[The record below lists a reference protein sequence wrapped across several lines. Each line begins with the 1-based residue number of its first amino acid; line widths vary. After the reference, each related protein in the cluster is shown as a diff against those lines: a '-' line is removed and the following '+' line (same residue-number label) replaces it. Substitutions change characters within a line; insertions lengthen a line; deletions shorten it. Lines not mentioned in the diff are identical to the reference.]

1 MEKIKDSKITG
12 LLVLRRFTQI
22 LIIFLIF
29 LTPVLGFV
37 RLDKKTDSIFFL
49 HRQIYLNS
57 VSVYEVTLF
66 LSFLVIAGYLIY
78 LLFGRVWCG
87 FFCPQ
92 LTLYEF
98 RDYVINKIKRL
109 FNHKAI
115 NSRQSVEKITIL
127 DDRFALDLGSREVSL
142 KLSRLRGNDKSNT
155 KKSGISEKI
164 AVYMFIGILSVALT
178 YSVSSYF
185 INFNSS
191 GSFNFENLI
200 YPLFVV
206 FPLFIMD
213 LTVLRPKMCDYCLYG
228 YTQSSLSDENSIGIS
243 YKPSGM
249 ACKTCTDCKDV
260 CPQGFDPRN
269 THFRTCFNCAKCV
282 DACPEK
288 FIKFG
293 FRGEN
298 NRLSFLNY
306 KAGFLAVVLLA
317 IAGLMYLAPFRV
329 GKIRFTAANYN
340 LYHYWNYNSPKLKGY
355 FLNKFVINATNF
367 TGKKIEVKPEIN
379 DGVFSKHQFLKG
391 QKPFEVLDPHGKE
404 RIIFYAGVKKGALSP
419 GVHDFKMSLVS
430 PETGKPFE
438 TNTVSVYV
446 PHGA

>member
-1 MEKIKDSKITG
+1 MEKIKDSRITG
-12 LLVLRRFTQI
+12 LLILRRFTQI
-22 LIIFLIF
+22 LIIFLLF

-57 VSVYEVTLF
+57 VSVYEVTLL
-66 LSFLVIAGYLIY
+66 LSFLVIAGYLVY

-92 LTLYEF
+92 LALYEF
-98 RDYVINKIKRL
+98 RDYVINKIRKI
-109 FNHKAI
+109 FK
-115 NSRQSVEKITIL
+115 SSVNNGKPKI
-127 DDRFALDLGSREVSL
+127 
-142 KLSRLRGNDKSNT
+142 
-155 KKSGISEKI
+155 KSGFSEKI
-164 AVYMFIGILSVALT
+164 AVYMFIGFLSAVLT

-185 INFNSS
+185 INFNSL
-191 GSFNFENLI
+191 GSFNFENLL
-200 YPLFVV
+200 YPLLIV

-243 YKPSGM
+243 YKPSGTV
-249 ACKTCTDCKDV
+249 CKTCTDCKDV

-306 KAGFLAVVLLA
+306 KAGFLAVILLV

-367 TGKKIEVKPEIN
+367 TGKKIEVEPEIN
-379 DGVFSKHQFLKG
+379 NPVFSKHQFLEG
-391 QKPFEVLDPHGKE
+391 QKSFAVLNPHGKE
-404 RIIFYAGVKKGALSP
+404 RIIFYAAVKKGMLSP
-419 GVHDFKMSLVS
+419 GVHDFNMSLVS

-438 TNTVSVYV
+438 TNIVSVYV
-446 PHGA
+446 PHGV

>member
-12 LLVLRRFTQI
+12 LLVLRRLTQI
-22 LIIFLIF
+22 LIIFLLF

-37 RLDKKTDSIFFL
+37 RLNKKTDSIFFL

-98 RDYVINKIKRL
+98 RNYVINKIKKVFGKR
-109 FNHKAI
+109 AV
-115 NSRQSVEKITIL
+115 SDGESKIKQG
-127 DDRFALDLGSREVSL
+127 F
-142 KLSRLRGNDKSNT
+142 
-155 KKSGISEKI
+155 SEKI
-164 AVYMFIGILSVALT
+164 AVYLFIGILSAALT

-185 INFNSS
+185 INFNSL
-191 GSFNFENLI
+191 GSFNFENLL
-200 YPLFVV
+200 YPLLVV

-243 YKPSGM
+243 YKPSGTV
-249 ACKTCTDCKDV
+249 CKTCTDCKDV

-269 THFRTCFNCAKCV
+269 THFRTCFNCAKCI

-298 NRLSFLNY
+298 DRLSFLNY
-306 KAGFLAVVLLA
+306 KVGFLAAILFA

-379 DGVFSKHQFLKG
+379 NPGFSKHQFLEG
-391 QKPFEVLDPHGKE
+391 QKSFAVLNPHSKE
-404 RIIFYAGVKKGALSP
+404 RIIFYAGIKKGALPP

-446 PHGA
+446 PHGV

>member
-1 MEKIKDSKITG
+1 MDRKKDSKITG
-12 LLVLRRFTQI
+12 LLILRRFTQI
-22 LIIFLIF
+22 LILFLLF

-37 RLDKKTDSIFFL
+37 RLDGKNDSLWFFGHQIF
-49 HRQIYLNS
+49 LNS

-66 LSFLVIAGYLIY
+66 LSFIVISGYLIY

-92 LTLYEF
+92 LSIYEF
-98 RDYVINKIKRL
+98 RDYVINKIRKTFKSKR
-109 FNHKAI
+109 
-115 NSRQSVEKITIL
+115 
-127 DDRFALDLGSREVSL
+127 
-142 KLSRLRGNDKSNT
+142 
-155 KKSGISEKI
+155 KSGLFEKT
-164 AVYMFIGILSVALT
+164 AVYLFIGILSIALT

-185 INFNSS
+185 IDFNSS
-191 GSFNFENLI
+191 GSFNVENLI
-200 YPLFVV
+200 YPILVV
-206 FPLFIMD
+206 FPLFIID

-243 YKPSGM
+243 YKPSGTV
-249 ACKTCTDCKDV
+249 CKTCTDCKDV

-306 KAGFLAVVLLA
+306 KVGFLAAVLLA
-317 IAGLMYLAPFRV
+317 VAGLMYLAPFRV

-355 FLNKFVINATNF
+355 VLNKFVINATNF
-367 TGKKIEVKPEIN
+367 TGKPIAVKPEIN
-379 DGVFSKHQFLKG
+379 SPFFSEHQFLKG
-391 QKPFEVLDPHGKE
+391 QRPYEVLSPHGKE
-404 RIIFYAGVKKGALSP
+404 RIIFYAGVKKGLLTP

-430 PETGKPFE
+430 PKNGKPFE
-438 TNTVSVYV
+438 TDTVSVYV
-446 PHGA
+446 PHSA

>member
-1 MEKIKDSKITG
+1 VAEMERKKDSKITG
-12 LLVLRRFTQI
+12 LLILRRFTQV
-22 LIIFLIF
+22 LIIFLLF
-29 LTPVLGFV
+29 LTPVLGFI
-37 RLDKKTDSIFFL
+37 RFDKKNDSIWFL
-49 HRQIYLNS
+49 RHEIFLNS

-66 LSFLVIAGYLIY
+66 LSFLVISGYLIY

-92 LTLYEF
+92 LTIYEF
-98 RDYVINKIKRL
+98 RDYVINKIKKVFHKGEKVIAYL
-109 FNHKAI
+109 F
-115 NSRQSVEKITIL
+115 VV
-127 DDRFALDLGSREVSL
+127 AL
-142 KLSRLRGNDKSNT
+142 
-155 KKSGISEKI
+155 
-164 AVYMFIGILSVALT
+164 AAALT

-185 INFNSS
+185 INFNSL
-191 GSFNFENLI
+191 GSFNLENLI
-200 YPLFVV
+200 YPLLVV

-243 YKPSGM
+243 YNPSGTV
-249 ACKTCTDCKDV
+249 CKTCTDCKDV

-298 NRLSFLNY
+298 NKLSFLNY
-306 KAGFLAVVLLA
+306 KAGFLATVLLA

-355 FLNKFVINATNF
+355 VLNKFVINATNF
-367 TGKKIEVKPEIN
+367 TGKKIAVKPEIN
-379 DGVFSKHQFLKG
+379 NSVFSMHQFLEGK
-391 QKPFEVLDPHGKE
+391 KPYAVLNPHGKE
-404 RIIFYAGVKKGALSP
+404 RIIFYAGVKKGVLTP

-438 TNTVSVYV
+438 TNTVSVYI
-446 PHGA
+446 PRRA

>member
-1 MEKIKDSKITG
+1 MERIKDSKITG
-12 LLVLRRFTQI
+12 LLILRRFTQI
-22 LIIFLIF
+22 LIIFLLF
-29 LTPVLGFV
+29 LTPVLGFIRV
-37 RLDKKTDSIFFL
+37 DKKTDSIFVL
-49 HRQIYLNS
+49 HHQIYLNS

-66 LSFLVIAGYLIY
+66 LSFLVVAGYLIY

-92 LTLYEF
+92 LTIYEF
-98 RDYVINKIKRL
+98 RDYVINRIKKT
-109 FNHKAI
+109 FDKKAV
-115 NSRQSVEKITIL
+115 NGGKPKVKRGFPEKT
-127 DDRFALDLGSREVSL
+127 
-142 KLSRLRGNDKSNT
+142 
-155 KKSGISEKI
+155 
-164 AVYMFIGILSVALT
+164 AVYSFIVILSAALT

-185 INFNSS
+185 INFNSFS
-191 GSFNFENLI
+191 SYNFQNLV
-200 YPLFVV
+200 YPLLVV

-243 YKPSGM
+243 YKPSGT
-249 ACKTCTDCKDV
+249 ACKTCSDCKDV

-298 NRLSFLNY
+298 GKFSFMNF
-306 KAGFLAVVLLA
+306 KVGFLVLVLFA
-317 IAGLMYLAPFRV
+317 IGGLMYLAPFRV

-367 TGKKIEVKPEIN
+367 TGKKIAVKPEIN
-379 DGVFSKHQFLKG
+379 SSVFSNHQFLEG
-391 QKPFEVLDPHGKE
+391 QKTFAVLNPHGKE

>member
-22 LIIFLIF
+22 LIIFLLF

-66 LSFLVIAGYLIY
+66 LSLLVIAGYLIY

-98 RDYVINKIKRL
+98 RDYVINKIRKI
-109 FNHKAI
+109 FGK
-115 NSRQSVEKITIL
+115 SSVKNGKSKIKPG
-127 DDRFALDLGSREVSL
+127 F
-142 KLSRLRGNDKSNT
+142 
-155 KKSGISEKI
+155 SEKI
-164 AVYMFIGILSVALT
+164 AVYMFIGILSAALT

-191 GSFNFENLI
+191 DSFNFENLI
-200 YPLFVV
+200 YPLLVV

-243 YKPSGM
+243 YKPSGT

-367 TGKKIEVKPEIN
+367 TGKKIEVRPEIN

-404 RIIFYAGVKKGALSP
+404 RIIFYAAVKKGKLSP

-446 PHGA
+446 PHGV

>member
-1 MEKIKDSKITG
+1 MERIKDSKITG
-12 LLVLRRFTQI
+12 LLILRRFTQI
-22 LIIFLIF
+22 LIIFLLF
-29 LTPVLGFV
+29 LTPVLGFI
-37 RLDKKTDSIFFL
+37 RLDKKTDSIFVL
-49 HRQIYLNS
+49 HHQIYLNS

-66 LSFLVIAGYLIY
+66 LSFLVVAGYLIY

-92 LTLYEF
+92 LTIYEF
-98 RDYVINKIKRL
+98 RDYVINRIKKT
-109 FNHKAI
+109 FDKKAV
-115 NSRQSVEKITIL
+115 NGGKPKVKRGFPEKT
-127 DDRFALDLGSREVSL
+127 
-142 KLSRLRGNDKSNT
+142 
-155 KKSGISEKI
+155 
-164 AVYMFIGILSVALT
+164 AVYSFIVILSAALT

-185 INFNSS
+185 INFNSFS
-191 GSFNFENLI
+191 SYNFQNLV
-200 YPLFVV
+200 YPLLVV

-243 YKPSGM
+243 YKPSGT
-249 ACKTCTDCKDV
+249 ACKTCSDCKDV

-298 NRLSFLNY
+298 GKFSFMNF
-306 KAGFLAVVLLA
+306 KVGFLVLVLFA
-317 IAGLMYLAPFRV
+317 IGGLMYLAPFRV

-367 TGKKIEVKPEIN
+367 TGKKIAVKPEIN
-379 DGVFSKHQFLKG
+379 SSVFSNHQFLEG
-391 QKPFEVLDPHGKE
+391 QKTFAVLNPHGKE

>member
-12 LLVLRRFTQI
+12 LLILRRFTQI
-22 LIIFLIF
+22 LIVFLLF

-37 RLDKKTDSIFFL
+37 RLDKKTDSIMFL

-66 LSFLVIAGYLIY
+66 LSFLIILGYLIY

-92 LTLYEF
+92 LTIYEF
-98 RDYVINKIKRL
+98 RDYVINKIKKLLGKGGIKRGGSKVKPG
-109 FNHKAI
+109 FAEKF
-115 NSRQSVEKITIL
+115 SVYL
-127 DDRFALDLGSREVSL
+127 
-142 KLSRLRGNDKSNT
+142 
-155 KKSGISEKI
+155 
-164 AVYMFIGILSVALT
+164 FIGILSAALT
-178 YSVSSYF
+178 YSLSSYF
-185 INFNSS
+185 INFNSL
-191 GSFNFENLI
+191 GSLNLENII
-200 YPLFVV
+200 YPLLVV

-243 YKPSGM
+243 YKPSGTV
-249 ACKTCTDCKDV
+249 CKTCAAYCKDA

-293 FRGEN
+293 FRGKN

-306 KAGFLAVVLLA
+306 KAGFLVVVLFA
-317 IAGLMYLAPFRV
+317 IGGLMYLAPFRV

-340 LYHYWNYNSPKLKGY
+340 LYHYWNYNSPRLKGY

-367 TGKKIEVKPEIN
+367 TGKKIAVKPEIN
-379 DGVFSKHQFLKG
+379 SPVFSKHQFLKG
-391 QKPFEVLDPHGKE
+391 QKSFTVLNPHGKE

-419 GVHDFKMSLVS
+419 GIHDFKMSLIS
-430 PETGKPFE
+430 PKTGKPFE
-438 TNTVSVYV
+438 TNTVSVYI
-446 PHGA
+446 PHI